1 MKKII
6 NVKSKKSLIENLI
19 ENAIK
24 VGDKD
29 YEKKLRKRV
38 VDLSRAR
45 DLAKGALKRAEENGQ
60 TDVAEKLRT
69 RIEEIDTLLAT
80 YNTDTLDDDPVSSG
94 ASDGSE
100 ADENSGSDQDHDENA
115 ANKNDSDEQDDSSNK
130 NGKASED
137 ENADEQSGNQNGK
150 EDGDDSDADADQ
162 KGKGDGEDSDSEQ
175 KDNGGNEED
184 DRSGSQSQGQ
194 DSDGNDD
201 NAEGKTGSEGD
212 AKNSQND
219 NKKADK
225 QDGAGE
231 DDQSDSD
238 DSAEDSGI
246 HNDVGSREGSDSDDQ
261 QDGQSKNGKD
271 SKNSQDNNAQNKDS
285 SGSNGSS
292 SNNSENE
299 DESSDQNSNGGEGS
313 ESNSQGQANNNN
325 NRQDSEGGSGDE
337 NEDESADDSSDNGQ
351 DSKNQQNQDANSQK
365 SNSSSPD
372 KKDSKNTSSSKSKP
386 SLEQDDSEGDGESDF
401 QNPFADD
408 DDISSNGGLPTGGP
422 PPREATKDE
431 TIDLL
436 GTLTGEGREGAKDA
450 LKDLIAK
457 RKAAAGG
464 ATESFKPTGGQSL
477 TEAVKGVRDM
487 TDDEFGDYI
496 NDTYDLIDK
505 ADPVNYID
513 DIEDRKKKVGNWSQD
528 PIVAQDLFGEDDLEI
543 QKDYQK
549 KKARAG
555 AKAKYSRISGLKDF
569 EMDFYAAIHNQV
581 ETIKQEYQSYEE
593 INAEYESEDAIMKA
607 DIEKELPAEAKPI
620 IDVYFDVSGSWEEK
634 DIKIGEA
641 AIASVKVFEDQ
652 GDIVLNVFFFS
663 NDVDNVSMEHCRDTY
678 GYGTQ
683 GWPKILQNI
692 KATDAKNVLIMTDDD
707 FERLSSWDDPDSP
720 KMNGSLT
727 VDGCVWYLWK
737 NGKSSPC
744 CLPKLKGRQGT
755 RQYGFKS

>member
-6 NVKSKKSLIENLI
+6 NVKPKKSLIENLI
-19 ENAIK
+19 ETAIK

-60 TDVAEKLRT
+60 TDVAEKLKT

-80 YNTDTLDDDPVSSG
+80 YNTDTIDDDPVGGEG
-94 ASDGSE
+94 ATGGGE
-100 ADENSGSDQDHDENA
+100 EDENSSSGSDQDVEDENDPDEQ
-115 ANKNDSDEQDDSSNK
+115 NKPGNGNASDDEGSDEQSD
-130 NGKASED
+130 
-137 ENADEQSGNQNGK
+137 NQNGK
-150 EDGDDSDADADQ
+150 EDGDDSESDDAQKNGQ
-162 KGKGDGEDSDSEQ
+162 KGKD
-175 KDNGGNEED
+175 NEED
-184 DRSGSQSQGQ
+184 NDQSNNQGQ
-194 DSDGNDD
+194 GQSSEENDD
-201 NAEGKTGSEGD
+201 NAEDKTGSGENAED
-212 AKNSQND
+212 DQND
-219 NKKADK
+219 NKKADN

-231 DDQSDSD
+231 NSQSDSESD
-238 DSAEDSGI
+238 DSADDSSI
-246 HNDVGSREGSDSDDQ
+246 SNDIGSSSDSDDQ
-261 QDGQSKNGKD
+261 SKDEKS
-271 SKNSQDNNAQNKDS
+271 SKNSQDDDSQNKNS

-299 DESSDQNSNGGEGS
+299 DEASDQNSNGGEDS
-313 ESNSQGQANNNN
+313 ESDSQGQSNTQ
-325 NRQDSEGGSGDE
+325 QDSEGGDGDE

-351 DSKNQQNQDANSQK
+351 NSKNQQDANSQK
-365 SNSSSPD
+365 PNNSSQD
-372 KKDSKNTSSSKSKP
+372 KKDSQDKSSSKP
-386 SLEQDDSEGDGESDF
+386 SLDQDDSNDDGESEF

-408 DDISSNGGLPTGGP
+408 DDISSNGGLPTGGT

-431 TIDLL
+431 TIELL

-450 LKDLIAK
+450 LKELIAK
-457 RKAAAGG
+457 RKAA
-464 ATESFKPTGGQSL
+464 TPVESFKPLGGQSL
-477 TEAVKGVRDM
+477 TEAVKSVRDM

-505 ADPVNYID
+505 ADPVSYVD

-528 PIVAQDLFGEDDLEI
+528 PNVLQDIFGDDDLEI

-549 KKARAG
+549 KKAREI
-555 AKAKYSRISGLKDF
+555 AKARYSSISGLEDF
-569 EMDFYAAIHNQV
+569 QMDFYAAIHNQV
-581 ETIKQEYQSYEE
+581 ETIKQEYQTYDE
-593 INAEYESEDAIMKA
+593 INTEYESEDVIMKA
-607 DIEKELPAEAKPI
+607 DAEKELPAEAKPI
-620 IDVYFDVSGSWEEK
+620 IDVYFDVSGSWEES

-652 GDIVLNVFFFS
+652 GDIVLNVFYFS
-663 NDVDNVSMEHCRDTY
+663 DDVDNVSMQHCRDTY
-678 GYGTQ
+678 GYGTH

-707 FERLSSWDDPDSP
+707 FERLSQWGDADSP

-737 NGKSSPC
+737 NGAASPC
-744 CLPKLKGRQGT
+744 CLSKLKGRQGT
-755 RQYGFKS
+755 QQYGFRA